1 MAVYTKTIKAN
12 GLSFTASVGTG
23 GTNLAAPDRADE
35 LVLFLHGFPHTR
47 HTWRAELSA
56 LDTLGYRVA
65 AFDQRG
71 YSSGAR
77 PDGVEAYQIE
87 NLMADAFAIVET
99 TTANAGTIN
108 GQKFHLV
115 GHDWG
120 GQLGWFIAALFP
132 ERIRSL
138 SVISRPHPAAFMQ
151 ALEAD
156 PDQAG
161 RSKHHRSFQR
171 LAATAEYLANAAAL
185 LRTMLADWGATPADI
200 KAYLH
205 TLGDH
210 QTLDAAINW
219 YRAMGQSM
227 PQPDDVPTVTVPT
240 LYVWGNQDTSV
251 GRVAAEG
258 TAKFVSGSYRFVEI
272 PGGSHCITDQS
283 PGLFVDLLLE
293 HIRSN

>member
-1 MAVYTKTIKAN
+1 
-12 GLSFTASVGTG
+12 
-23 GTNLAAPDRADE
+23 
-35 LVLFLHGFPHTR
+35 
-47 HTWRAELSA
+47 
-56 LDTLGYRVA
+56 
-65 AFDQRG
+65 
-71 YSSGAR
+71 
-77 PDGVEAYQIE
+77 
-87 NLMADAFAIVET
+87 
-99 TTANAGTIN
+99 
-108 GQKFHLV
+108 
-115 GHDWG
+115 
-120 GQLGWFIAALFP
+120 
-132 ERIRSL
+132 
-138 SVISRPHPAAFMQ
+138 MQ
-151 ALEAD
+151 AIEAD

-161 RSKHHRSFQR
+161 RSKHHRRFQR
-171 LAATAEYLANAAAL
+171 LEATAEYLADDAAL

-210 QTLDAAINW
+210 KTLDAAINW

-251 GRVAAEG
+251 GRIAAEA
-258 TAKFVSGSYRFVEI
+258 TAKFVSGPYRFVEI

>member
-1 MAVYTKTIKAN
+1 MAVDTKTIKAN
-12 GLSFTASVGTG
+12 GLSFTASLGTRG
-23 GTNLAAPDRADE
+23 SKLAAPDRADE

-47 HTWRAELSA
+47 HSWRAELSA
-56 LDTLGYRVA
+56 LDQLGYCVA

-71 YSSGAR
+71 YSLGAQ
-77 PDGVEAYQIE
+77 PEGVEAYRIE
-87 NLMADAFAIVET
+87 NLIADAFAIVEAISAV
-99 TTANAGTIN
+99 TAGVD

-132 ERIRSL
+132 QRIRSL

-151 ALEAD
+151 ALESD

-161 RSKHHRSFQR
+161 RSKHHRRFQR
-171 LAATAEYLANAAAL
+171 LEATTEYLADDAAL
-185 LRTMLADWGATPADI
+185 LRTMLAGWGATPADI
-200 KAYLH
+200 KVYLH
-205 TLGDH
+205 TLGDYK
-210 QTLDAAINW
+210 TLDSAINW

-227 PQPDDVPTVTVPT
+227 PQPADVPVVAVPT
-240 LYVWGNQDTSV
+240 LFVWGNQDASV
-251 GRVAAEG
+251 GRIAAEA

-283 PGLFVDLLLE
+283 PGLFVELLLE
-293 HIRSN
+293 NIQSN